1 MKAKEVLALLEISR
15 STLCKY
21 VKQGKIKAKRLPS
34 GRYEYEED
42 SVYALLGRGKARK
55 DVIYARVFSLNQEAE
70 LKKQVELINQYC
82 LAKGITVGDVYED
95 IGSGLDFNRPA
106 FRRLI
111 KEVLEYKIRKIFVLY
126 KDRICPFCFDFLSD
140 ILKHFGAQI
149 IVLNEKNAFSN
160 LETEVYQEAL
170 YFLDHLSPNLVS
182 PTKKERF
189 EIIKKTLKLELVEGN
204 S

>member
-1 MKAKEVLALLEISR
+1 MKAKEVLTLLGISR

-21 VKQGKIKAKRLPS
+21 VKQGKIKAKQLPS
-34 GRYEYEED
+34 GRYEYDDD
-42 SVYALLGRGKARK
+42 SVYALLGKGQTRK

-111 KEVLEYKIRKIFVLY
+111 TEVLAYRIKRVFVLY
-126 KDRICPFCFDFLSD
+126 KDRFCPFCFDFLSD
-140 ILKHFGAQI
+140 IFKHFGTQI
-149 IVLNEKNAFSN
+149 VVLNEKSNFSSS
-160 LETEVYQEAL
+160 EKEVYQEAI
-170 YFLDHLSPNLVS
+170 YFLGYLSQNLIS
-182 PTKKERF
+182 PTRKERF
-189 EIIKKTLKLELVEGN
+189 DLIKKSLKLELIED
-204 S
+204 